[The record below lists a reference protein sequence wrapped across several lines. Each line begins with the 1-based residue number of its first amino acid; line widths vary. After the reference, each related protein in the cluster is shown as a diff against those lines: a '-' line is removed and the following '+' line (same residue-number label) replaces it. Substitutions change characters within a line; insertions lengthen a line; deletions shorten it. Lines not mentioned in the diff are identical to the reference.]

1 VVAGLRP
8 DRFQVPY
15 QPDFDDDGPLR
26 WAAAPIL
33 DQVAGELEGTGV
45 VLLLCAGQGVRTK
58 VRTGGGSS
66 LSTRHQDER
75 RPHQTCEQ

>member
-1 VVAGLRP
+1 MAACVVAGLRP

-33 DQVAGELEGTGV
+33 D
-45 VLLLCAGQGVRTK
+45 
-58 VRTGGGSS
+58 
-66 LSTRHQDER
+66 
-75 RPHQTCEQ
+75 